1 MFLVLV
7 CSTLMIVLFYL
18 LCVLQVYLYII
29 KKKRKMVS
37 DINLSPAVS
46 RKRIFLHSLT
56 KAVGHFATKY
66 DTLLILGYFTFT

>member
-1 MFLVLV
+1 
-7 CSTLMIVLFYL
+7 
-18 LCVLQVYLYII
+18 
-29 KKKRKMVS
+29 MVS
-37 DINLSPAVS
+37 DINLLPAVS

>member
-7 CSTLMIVLFYL
+7 CSTLMIVLLYL

-29 KKKRKMVS
+29 KKRKMVS